1 MGAPGGAPEDY
12 TYIMAKDYYGLLG
25 VSKTASDEEIKSAYR
40 KLAKKYHPDLYSTA
54 SESEKKAAEEKF
66 KEINHA
72 YSVLSDPDKRAA
84 FDAYGDENGPA
95 PGQGGGFGGFGGF
108 GAGGSRGGFG
118 FDMDDIFSTIFSGF
132 GGHAGGD
139 RRANAPQRGADI
151 RIRMTL
157 TFEEAAFGVQK
168 KVSVRR
174 TEVCSDCGGSGAKP
188 GTGTKTCSNC
198 HGTGHVTRTQSTPFG
213 QFSST
218 GVCPVCKGKGKIV
231 TDPCKTCGG
240 SGMTERAREIT
251 INIPAGIDNGQTIT
265 YSGEG
270 NAGVRGGERGSLIVE
285 IAVRPHKLF
294 KRRGSDLNL
303 QLPLTIAEAALGC
316 TVSVPTLRTPQ
327 DLRIPEGTQS
337 GTVFKL
343 KGCGIKKLRSQ
354 DNGDLYVTVVVE
366 VPKTLTREQ
375 RDLMRKL
382 DAAFELRQFP
392 QKREYRDKL

>member
-1 MGAPGGAPEDY
+1 MGAPVGAPEDY

-151 RIRMTL
+151 RVRMTL

-198 HGTGHVTRTQSTPFG
+198 HGTGHVTRTQS
-213 QFSST
+213 
-218 GVCPVCKGKGKIV
+218 
-231 TDPCKTCGG
+231 
-240 SGMTERAREIT
+240 AREIT
-251 INIPAGIDNGQTIT
+251 VNIPAGIDNGQTIT